1 MRDLR
6 FAADAPRRQ
15 FAHSVQLST
24 RNSLAK
30 GIVVAI
36 TPVAGLSALDV
47 AKGQRFSPKG
57 GMSLDILDGQICWE
71 SNTASTD
78 SIEGSTTGLVGY
90 PLCFG
95 LVFVPGSLGTNV
107 NLFGFSNSGSV
118 ASRNKVGLRIGT
130 STVDAYILSTTGTSG
145 VSSSSAA
152 PTVGKRNVAVAVF
165 ESAAKRY
172 VVLNGEAGTINTT
185 SITATGFDTVSVG
198 KLPGLTTLSGQVGG
212 YAAAFVWRRLL
223 SLEEAR
229 SFCADPEQLFNR
241 SQQSWLLGVVASVAY
256 TFSVSGQIVFSGATA
271 LRRERK
277 QVVSGGIA
285 FSAAAALLHV
295 RAFLPS
301 GSISFTGSAAQ
312 TKIKVIAPAGS
323 ILFSGSAPFAS
334 TNTFTFSV
342 SGSLAFSGAA
352 SQLRVRQLLPAGA
365 INFSGAVQP
374 AHVKAFAVNG
384 NILFSGAASLR
395 RTRVTAPNGQIT
407 FSGNSGMT
415 FIPFGA
421 PTTATIS
428 KISIGVN
435 RTNRLS

>member
-57 GMSLDILDGQICWE
+57 GMSLDILDGHVCWE
-71 SNTASTD
+71 SNTAATD
-78 SIEGSTTGLVGY
+78 SIEGATAGLVGY
-90 PLCFG
+90 PICFG

-107 NLFGFSNSGSV
+107 NLFAFGNSGSTS
-118 ASRNKVGLRIGT
+118 ARNKAGLRIGT
-130 STVDAYILSTTGTSG
+130 STVDAYILGTTGTAG

-152 PTVGKRNVAVAVF
+152 PVVGKRNVAVAVL
-165 ESAAKRY
+165 ETAAKRY
-172 VVLNGEAGTINTT
+172 VVLNGKDGAVNTT
-185 SITATGFDTVSVG
+185 SVTTVGFDTIAVG
-198 KLPGLTTLSGQVGG
+198 KVPGSSTLSGQVGG
-212 YAAAFVWRRLL
+212 YALAVVWRRLL
-223 SLEEAR
+223 SLDEAK
-229 SFCADPEQLFNR
+229 SFCADPEQIFDR
-241 SQQSWLLGVVASVAY
+241 SPQSWLLGVVASVSY
-256 TFSVSGQIVFSGATA
+256 TFGVSGQIVFSGAA
-271 LRRERK
+271 SLRRERK
-277 QVVSGGIA
+277 QTVSGGIA

-301 GSISFTGSAAQ
+301 GSISFAGGATQ
-312 TKIKVIAPAGS
+312 TKINVMVPSGS

-334 TNTFTFSV
+334 TNTFTFAV
-342 SGSLAFSGAA
+342 SGSLALSGAA
-352 SQLRVRQLLPAGA
+352 SQLRVRQLLPTGT

-374 AHVKAFAVNG
+374 AHVKSFAVSG

-395 RTRVTAPNGQIT
+395 RTKVSGVSGQIT

-415 FIPFGA
+415 FIPFGT
-421 PTTATIS
+421 PTTAYVS
-428 KISIGVN
+428 KISVGVN